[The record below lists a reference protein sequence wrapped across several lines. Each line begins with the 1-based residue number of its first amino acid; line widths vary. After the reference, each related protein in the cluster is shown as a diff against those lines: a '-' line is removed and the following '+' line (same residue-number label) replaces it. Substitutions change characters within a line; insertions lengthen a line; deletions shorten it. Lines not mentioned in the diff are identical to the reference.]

1 MKHLVISHGDKG
13 GVGKSIFSMLAVE
26 FGLFSGRTIAI
37 VEGDTKIG
45 DVKARYENV
54 VSVLSVNL
62 DKSGKDAENAI
73 ATLFGHLEALESDF
87 VVMNAPANAHKAL
100 DSYAEL
106 IVPVARELGFQI
118 CVAWMVGRESSS
130 ATLANESA
138 ICQVADR
145 KMAVVNRHESD
156 YDQDY
161 YWFTTPQYKDAWIAS
176 GGLTGEIPELAS
188 RVGGKVKEYQ
198 GRSFA
203 SLAGP
208 ESPLFVIERQIIKN
222 WLRKSWQESV
232 IPLIEGE

>member
-26 FGLFSGRTIAI
+26 FGLFAERNVAI

-73 ATLFGHLEALESDF
+73 ATLFGHLEALDSDF

-118 CVAWMVGRESSS
+118 CVAWMIGRESSS
-130 ATLANESA
+130 ATLANESV

-145 KMAVVNRHESD
+145 KIAVVNRHESD
-156 YDQDY
+156 YDRDY
-161 YWFTTPQYKDAWIAS
+161 YWFAVPQYKDAWIAS
-176 GGLTGEIPELAS
+176 GGLTGEISELAS
-188 RVGGKVKEYQ
+188 RVGAKVKEYQ

-208 ESPLFVIERQIIKN
+208 ESPLFIVERQIIKN
-222 WLRKSWQESV
+222 WLRKSWQESMT
-232 IPLIEGE
+232 PLIEEQ

>member
-1 MKHLVISHGDKG
+1 MKHMVISHGDKG

-26 FGLFSGRTIAI
+26 FGLFSGRNVAI

-118 CVAWMVGRESSS
+118 CVAWMIGRESSS

-138 ICQVADR
+138 ICQAADR
-145 KMAVVNRHESD
+145 KIAVVNRHESD
-156 YDQDY
+156 YDRDF
-161 YWFTTPQYKDAWIAS
+161 YWFTVPQFKDAWIAS
-176 GGLTGEIPELAS
+176 GGLIGEIPELAS
-188 RVGGKVKEYQ
+188 RVGAKVKEHQ

-208 ESPLFVIERQIIKN
+208 ESPLFIVERQIIKN
-222 WLRKSWQESV
+222 WLRKSWQESM
-232 IPLIEGE
+232 IPLIEEK

>member
-26 FGLFSGRTIAI
+26 FGLFSGRNVAL

-73 ATLFGHLEALESDF
+73 ATLFSHLEALQSDL
-87 VVMNAPANAHKAL
+87 VVMNLPANSHKAI
-100 DSYAEL
+100 DAYAEI
-106 IVPVARELGFQI
+106 IVPVAQELGLQI
-118 CVAWMVGRESSS
+118 CVAWMIGRESSS
-130 ATLANESA
+130 ATMANASA
-138 ICQVADR
+138 ICQLADR

-156 YDQDY
+156 FDRDY
-161 YWFTTPQYKDAWIAS
+161 YWFTAPQYREEWIAS
-176 GGLTGEIPELAS
+176 GGLTGEIPEFAS
-188 RVGGKVKEYQ
+188 RVGARVKEYQ
-198 GRSFA
+198 GQSFA

-208 ESPLFVIERQIIKN
+208 QSPLFIVERQIIKH
-222 WLRKSWQESV
+222 WLQKSWQGSV
-232 IPLIEGE
+232 IPLLEGE

>member
-26 FGLFSGRTIAI
+26 FGLFSGRNVAI

-54 VSVLSVNL
+54 ISVLSVNL

-73 ATLFGHLEALESDF
+73 ATLFGHLEALDSDF

-118 CVAWMVGRESSS
+118 CVAWMIGRESSS

-145 KMAVVNRHESD
+145 KIAVVNRHESD
-156 YDQDY
+156 YDRDY
-161 YWFTTPQYKDAWIAS
+161 YWFAVPQYKDAWIAS

-188 RVGGKVKEYQ
+188 RVGAKVKEYQ

-208 ESPLFVIERQIIKN
+208 DSPLFIVERQIIKN
-222 WLRKSWQESV
+222 WLRKSWQESMT
-232 IPLIEGE
+232 PLIEEQ

>member
-26 FGLFSGRTIAI
+26 FGLFAERNVAI

-73 ATLFGHLEALESDF
+73 ATLFGHLEALDSDF

-118 CVAWMVGRESSS
+118 CVAWMIGRESSS

-145 KMAVVNRHESD
+145 KIAVVNRHESD
-156 YDQDY
+156 YDRDY
-161 YWFTTPQYKDAWIAS
+161 YWFAVPQYKDAWIAS

-188 RVGGKVKEYQ
+188 RVGAKVKEYQ

-208 ESPLFVIERQIIKN
+208 DSPLFIVERQIIKN
-222 WLRKSWQESV
+222 WLRKSWQESM
-232 IPLIEGE
+232 IPLIEGK

>member
-26 FGLFSGRTIAI
+26 FGLFAERNVAI

-73 ATLFGHLEALESDF
+73 ATLFGHLEALDSDF

-118 CVAWMVGRESSS
+118 CVAWMIGRESSS
-130 ATLANESA
+130 ATLANESV

-145 KMAVVNRHESD
+145 KIAVVNRHESD
-156 YDQDY
+156 YDRDY
-161 YWFTTPQYKDAWIAS
+161 YWFAVPQYKDAWIAS

-188 RVGGKVKEYQ
+188 RVGAKVKEYQ

-208 ESPLFVIERQIIKN
+208 ESPLFIVERQIIKN
-222 WLRKSWQESV
+222 WLRKSWQESMT
-232 IPLIEGE
+232 PLIEEQ

>member
-26 FGLFSGRTIAI
+26 FGLFSGRNIAI

-54 VSVLSVNL
+54 ASVLSVNL

-145 KMAVVNRHESD
+145 KIAVVNRHESD
-156 YDQDY
+156 YDRDY
-161 YWFTTPQYKDAWIAS
+161 YWFAVPQYKDAWIAS

-188 RVGGKVKEYQ
+188 RVGAKVKEYQ

-208 ESPLFVIERQIIKN
+208 ESPLFIVERQIIKN
-222 WLRKSWQESV
+222 WLRKSWQDSMT
-232 IPLIEGE
+232 PLIEEQ